1 MPARSLNSRQ
11 WLASRAYLAL
21 RLRLLGRL
29 LREIG
34 WLRLAL
40 IGPMLLLMLLQALV
54 VLSGH
59 PAGRWLVPLLVGA
72 TVAAAHRQRA
82 DASFLASVA
91 PDCRPWLALEY
102 GLLVLPVVLGLLA
115 LRAPGS
121 ATLTLLLAALAAWL
135 PAAHGGVATRH
146 RWRSPFRS
154 EAFEWVGGMRATK
167 GLLLWPVLVGLAVW
181 QRALP
186 VVPLAALVVWLLV
199 VLACYGEP
207 EPVTMLAVAART
219 PEQFLRRR
227 LVLGLGYAAATALPF
242 WLLLGL
248 GRAGWGGAIATAVFW
263 LLLVSMV
270 IMAKYSFYPNATHL
284 RTTQSL
290 VVGLALLG
298 AMHPAYP
305 PLLLVALGG
314 LRWQSL
320 RRVRATLG
328 EEGIAKQGDA
338 GEAIPASPTK

>member
-1 MPARSLNSRQ
+1 MPGPTLRSSQ
-11 WLASRAYLAL
+11 WPALRAYLAL
-21 RLRLLGRL
+21 RWRLLGRL

-40 IGPMLLLMLLQALV
+40 LGPLLGLALLQGLV
-54 VLSGH
+54 VLSGY
-59 PAGRWLVPLLVGA
+59 PAGRWLVPLLAGWSVA
-72 TVAAAHRQRA
+72 TAHRQRA
-82 DASFLASVA
+82 DAQFLASIA
-91 PDCRPWLALEY
+91 PDCRPWLAIEY
-102 GLLVLPVVLGLLA
+102 ALLVLPVALGLLA
-115 LRAPGS
+115 QRAPG
-121 ATLTLLLAALAAWL
+121 AAGLTLVLAALAAWV
-135 PAAHGGVATRH
+135 PAAKAAVATRH
-146 RWRSPFRS
+146 RWRSPLRS

-167 GLLLWPVLVGLAVW
+167 GLVIWPVLVGLAGW

-186 VVPLAALVVWLLV
+186 LVPVAALVVWLLV
-199 VLACYGEP
+199 VVACYGEP

-227 LVLGLGYAAATALPF
+227 LALGLGYAAATALPF

-248 GRAGWGGAIATAVFW
+248 GAAGWGGTVAVAAFW
-263 LLLVSMV
+263 LVLLSMV

-284 RTTQSL
+284 RTTQAL

-320 RRVRATLG
+320 RRLQVILG
-328 EEGIAKQGDA
+328 EQKADK
-338 GEAIPASPTK
+338 